1 MVLRSANKIFLFN
14 FNLSREYD
22 SDYVEK
28 QPNNTKEIN
37 LKVGPFGPF

>member
-1 MVLRSANKIFLFN
+1 MVIRSSNKNYLFN
-14 FNLSREYD
+14 FYLSREYD

-37 LKVGPFGPF
+37 LKVG